1 MQAFRDLKVWK
12 RSYELSLQVYETT
25 RSMPS
30 EERFGLTSQLRR
42 AAVSVIANVAEG
54 AHRQGS
60 LDYARFLNLAQGS
73 VSELE
78 CLLLLCRDLSYL
90 SSTRVAQLIEETD
103 GVGRML
109 SRLRASVLRAQ
120 KPSEDCSDDS

>member
-12 RSYELSLQVYETT
+12 RSYELSLRIYETT
-25 RSMPS
+25 LSMPP

-54 AHRQGS
+54 SHRQGS

-78 CLLLLCRDLSYL
+78 CLLLLCRDLRYL
-90 SSTRVAQLIEETD
+90 PETRVTQLIEETD

-109 SRLRASVLRAQ
+109 SRLRASVLRVQ
-120 KPSEDCSDDS
+120 EPVE